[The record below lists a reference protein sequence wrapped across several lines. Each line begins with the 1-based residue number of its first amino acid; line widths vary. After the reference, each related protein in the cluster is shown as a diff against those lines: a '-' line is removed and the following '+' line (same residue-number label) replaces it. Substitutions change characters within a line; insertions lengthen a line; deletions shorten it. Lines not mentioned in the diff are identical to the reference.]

1 MNIWVENNEKDLLA
15 KGEVDFLEGE
25 ISADNKPTF
34 YVLATDDQG
43 KEFRVF
49 FKSES
54 INEHKKF
61 IKEIEQV
68 LRH

>member
-1 MNIWVENNEKDLLA
+1 MKIWIENNSKDLLA
-15 KGEVDFLEGE
+15 QGTLDFVEGEVDK
-25 ISADNKPTF
+25 DKKPTF
-34 YVLATDDQG
+34 FVLATNEQG

-54 INEHKKF
+54 VEEHKRFLKDV
-61 IKEIEQV
+61 ELV